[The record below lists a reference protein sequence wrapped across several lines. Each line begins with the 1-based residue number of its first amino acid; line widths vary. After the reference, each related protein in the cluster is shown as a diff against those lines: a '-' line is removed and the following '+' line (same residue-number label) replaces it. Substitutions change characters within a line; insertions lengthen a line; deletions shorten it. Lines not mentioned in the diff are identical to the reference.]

1 MTLQQIIQR
10 YRQNSGL
17 SYEAIARQLDVSR
30 STVCRWASGEIRT
43 VQSETKQRL
52 SALIR
57 HDVDALLEQEAR
69 FLEKPVLGTIKAG
82 YDMFADQQLLG
93 YEPVSEQEAA
103 SGDFFLK
110 VRGNSMINAGIRGR
124 RPALRPR
131 LFPGAKRRDRRR
143 IDQR

>member
-69 FLEKPVLGTIKAG
+69 FLEKPVLQAR
-82 YDMFADQQLLG
+82 
-93 YEPVSEQEAA
+93 S
-103 SGDFFLK
+103 
-110 VRGNSMINAGIRGR
+110 
-124 RPALRPR
+124 RPAMTCSPISNCWAMNPSANKRP
-131 LFPGAKRRDRRR
+131 LPETSF
-143 IDQR
+143 